1 MNNVAYMNDK
11 TKINLRNP
19 NWNYTELVLA
29 IELYRSSKT
38 KPPGKTSIQVKTLSS
53 LLRLNALSQKK
64 IISNTYRNRSGVSL
78 ELQNLRR
85 LDPEYKGKGLKP
97 AGALA
102 KEIWNRFDSLKKISK
117 EADIVRDDIEKR
129 FNILR

>member
-38 KPPGKTSIQVKTLSS
+38 KPPGKSSIQVKTLSS

>member
-38 KPPGKTSIQVKTLSS
+38 KPPGKSSIQVKTLSS

-64 IISNTYRNRSGVSL
+64 IISNTYRNCSGVSL